1 MRRKAWREE
10 KQHLDRWLV
19 SYSDLVTLLFALFV
33 VLFASAYHDRKSVER
48 VSSSVRNGL
57 EEMGAFT
64 HASDQGASALS
75 IEHGETVREGTTGV
89 SSWPPPV
96 TVDMED
102 LRREIER
109 AFGREIENREVAIQ
123 ETPEGFVISLREVGF
138 FNSGEAKP
146 LPGAQEKVRKLALV
160 LVHYGLSMRI
170 EGHTDNTPI
179 HNAVFKS
186 NWDLSAARAMEV
198 ASLLLRDSAVNPR
211 LISIAAYGEYHAVA
225 SNDTPE
231 GRRANRRVDVVVLS
245 GNGSSLSNIH

>member
-1 MRRKAWREE
+1 MRRRTWKEE
-10 KQHLDRWLV
+10 SQHQDRWLV

-57 EEMGAFT
+57 EEMRSFAPR
-64 HASDQGASALS
+64 SNQGAGGPAIALD
-75 IEHGETVREGTTGV
+75 EKARGTKAAV
-89 SSWPPPV
+89 SSWPAPV
-96 TVDMED
+96 TVDMEA
-102 LRREIER
+102 LRRDIEK
-109 AFGREIENREVAIQ
+109 AFGREIENREVAIR

-160 LVHYGLSMRI
+160 LMNYGLAMRI

-179 HNAVFKS
+179 HNASFKS

-198 ASLLLRDSAVNPR
+198 SSLLLKDSSVDPR
-211 LISIAAYGEYHAVA
+211 LISIAAYGEYHPVA

-245 GNGSSLSNIH
+245 GNGSRMSNIR

>member
-1 MRRKAWREE
+1 MRRKPWREE
-10 KQHLDRWLV
+10 SQHQDRWLV

-33 VLFASAYHDRKSVER
+33 VLFASAYRDRKSVER

-57 EEMGAFT
+57 EEMGSFTRGSDKGVGGPSIGPEERAHEAKGIAF
-64 HASDQGASALS
+64 
-75 IEHGETVREGTTGV
+75 
-89 SSWPPPV
+89 SWPPPV

-102 LRREIER
+102 LRRDIVK
-109 AFGREIENREVAIQ
+109 AFGREIENREVAIR

-160 LVHYGLSMRI
+160 LMHYGLSMRI

-179 HNAVFKS
+179 HNVAFKS

-198 ASLLLRDSAVNPR
+198 ANLLLADTAVNPR
-211 LISIAAYGEYHAVA
+211 LISIAAYGEYHPAA
-225 SNDTPE
+225 SNDTSE
-231 GRRANRRVDVVVLS
+231 GRRVNRRVDVVVLS
-245 GNGSSLSNIH
+245 GNGSKMSNIR